1 MRICSALPQDEEGR
15 PSNGGWTEGMT
26 YVAAGAIVAAV
37 VLLAA
42 LMIYRRGDDRDTGAG
57 YSTGEV

>member
-1 MRICSALPQDEEGR
+1 MMRVCSALPQDEECR

-26 YVAAGAIVAAV
+26 YGTAGAIVVAV

-42 LMIYRRGDDRDTGAG
+42 LVIYRRAR
-57 YSTGEV
+57 